1 LKCSGSIK
9 LSENAPDQTSVHAAA
24 GTMAHGIAANCIDI
38 GSSPQ
43 AMLGYEKEVDGHV
56 IKVDQEMIDAVQV
69 YLDVIAADRQ
79 DGDQCFAEMPLL
91 KALSKIDPDFGGTAD
106 YVRYRPSTKSLRV
119 MDFKFGS
126 GTYVD
131 VDDNEQA
138 KIYAIGVMME
148 LAKPVET
155 VELTIV
161 QPRFEGAAPVRNW
174 TFKTSE
180 VLDFVA
186 DAQAAAERTRDPRAE
201 LLLEAGDWCKFCKA
215 ARTCPE
221 LERKQNELVAAEF
234 GAIADYKQLAAAL
247 AAIPQVKERIKAIE
261 EFAYTEAQAGRFG
274 EEHGYKLVDKVPRR
288 KWKSEG
294 DVIEWAQANAID
306 PYEKSLKSPA
316 AIEKELAAT
325 APKGKKKE
333 AGKVLEPLAEKVSSG
348 TVLVTLADNRPTAK
362 RIAAE
367 DFAVIENA
375 A

>member
-1 LKCSGSIK
+1 
-9 LSENAPDQTSVHAAA
+9 
-24 GTMAHGIAANCIDI
+24 
-38 GSSPQ
+38 
-43 AMLGYEKEVDGHV
+43 
-56 IKVDQEMIDAVQV
+56 
-69 YLDVIAADRQ
+69 
-79 DGDQCFAEMPLL
+79 
-91 KALSKIDPDFGGTAD
+91 
-106 YVRYRPSTKSLRV
+106 

-221 LERKQNELVAAEF
+221 LERKQHELVAAEF

-316 AIEKELAAT
+316 QMEAKLKET
-325 APKGKKKE
+325 APKGQK
-333 AGKVLEPLAEKVSSG
+333 GKVGAVLEPFVEKISSG
-348 TVLVTLADNRPTAK
+348 TVLVPVTDARQPAK
-362 RIAAE
+362 RISAD
-367 DFAVIENA
+367 DFAVIDGTA
-375 A
+375 KVD